1 MSKMKKDNKYREG
14 DMKALLIEF
23 LMSKKDFSNESLII
37 NELTVDKYSRRADL
51 VLIKK
56 NELHVYEIKSDTDS
70 LVRLDGQVSKYLD
83 FFDKVTIVVTP
94 KHTKN
99 ALSLLPHQV
108 EVIEICAG
116 RLKIIRRGK
125 KIINK
130 RKESFI
136 SMMTRVELKT
146 LASKNNLAT
155 GSYNRKDLE
164 KLMKKIPVSDLRN
177 HAISCLKKKYA
188 DQFIEFTG
196 ATINRA
202 VTSSDISLLSI
213 HKNTSTDK
221 KEKTKIADIIKGLE
235 IH

>member
-1 MSKMKKDNKYREG
+1 MNKMKRDNKYREG

-23 LMSKKDFSNESLII
+23 LMSRKDFSSESVII

-51 VLIKK
+51 VLINK

-83 FFDKVTIVVTP
+83 FFDKVTIVVTS

-99 ALSLLPHQV
+99 ALSMLPSQV
-108 EVIEICAG
+108 EVIEICAD
-116 RLKIIRRGK
+116 RFKIIRRGK
-125 KIINK
+125 KSINK

-136 SMMTRVELKT
+136 SMMTRVELKN

-155 GSYNRKDLE
+155 GAYNRKYLE
-164 KLMKKIPVSDLRN
+164 ELMKKIPVIDLRN
-177 HAISCLKKKYA
+177 HAISCLKRKYA

-196 ATINRA
+196 ATSNRA

-213 HKNTSTDK
+213 HKNTSTEK
-221 KEKTKIADIIKGLE
+221 KEKTKIIDIINGLDL
-235 IH
+235 H